1 MEHWSLDKYRSYKNK
16 TNKYSNE
23 KIIVDGIEFDSKLEA
38 RRWQQLNLLQKA
50 GNIKD
55 LRRQIK
61 FELQPS
67 YIKNDKVIQS
77 INYVADFVYYDLNK
91 RQFIIEDTKG
101 YKTEIYKLKKKILE
115 YKYPELEIK
124 EIRKEDI

>member
-1 MEHWSLDKYRSYKNK
+1 MEHWSLDKYKSYKNK
-16 TNKYSNE
+16 TNKYCNE

-67 YIKNDKVIQS
+67 YVKNDKVIKS

-91 RQFIIEDTKG
+91 RGFIIEDTKG
-101 YKTEIYKLKKKILE
+101 YKTGIYKLKKKILE
-115 YKYPELEIK
+115 YKYPDLEIK

>member
-1 MEHWSLDKYRSYKNK
+1 MENWSLDKYKSYKNK
-16 TNKYSNE
+16 TNKYSNK
-23 KIIVDGIEFDSKLEA
+23 KIIVDGIEFESKLEA
-38 RRWQQLNLLQKA
+38 RRWQQLKLLQKA

-115 YKYPELEIK
+115 YKYPDLEIK